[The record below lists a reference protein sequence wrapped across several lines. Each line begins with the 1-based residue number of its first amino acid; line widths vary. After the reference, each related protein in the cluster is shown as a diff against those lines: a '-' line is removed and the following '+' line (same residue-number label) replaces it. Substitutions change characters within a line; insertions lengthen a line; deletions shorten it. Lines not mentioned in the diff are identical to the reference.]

1 MSGGKGGSNTSSVQI
16 PSWLEGPAKENLA
29 KAKMASEVG
38 YMPYYGPD
46 VAAQN
51 ANQLLGNQATYD
63 AAAALGLAPQG
74 GNANAGVPTA
84 QQFAGGITGYS
95 SGNLYDQAIAELAE
109 RRPGQ
114 YALNQSMFVDPQT
127 GVTPVTFGGGTP
139 EINQDSVY
147 VPGGYGGNYEAPGEV
162 NPFMRGQNN
171 DFGYVDPMSPQ
182 GLLAN
187 VIPGGGM
194 MLMANNAQ
202 AVGSMQD
209 LAGVDNPGFWGN
221 LGTNARDSIGTSNI
235 NDYDYTI
242 NLGGGLSDDGKT
254 GLTPSEAATRMAFA
268 QYDWAD
274 KIKQIE
280 AKEAAQQAAAQQAA
294 IRNSYDSYQS
304 NLGGGSNWN
313 SSLTSGPDISYSSAR
328 DKSSTTGYNFNM
340 D

>member
-29 KAKMASEVG
+29 KAKQASEVG

-63 AAAALGLAPQG
+63 AAAAFGLVPQG
-74 GNANAGVPTA
+74 GNANAGIPTP
-84 QQFAGGITGYS
+84 QQFDGGITGYS
-95 SGNLYDQAIAELAE
+95 SGGLYDQAVAELAE

-114 YALNQSMFVDPQT
+114 FTQYQSMFVDPMT
-127 GVTPVTFGGGTP
+127 GTTPVTFGGGTP
-139 EINQDSVY
+139 EINQDYVSV
-147 VPGGYGGNYEAPGEV
+147 PSRSGGNYQVPKSTD
-162 NPFMRGQNN
+162 PFVRGPNN
-171 DFGYVDPMSPQ
+171 DFGYIDPMSPQ
-182 GLLAN
+182 GIIAS
-187 VIPGGGM
+187 IFPGGGA

-202 AVGSMQD
+202 AVGAMQD
-209 LAGVDNPGFWGN
+209 LAGVDNPGFFGN

-242 NLGGGLSDDGKT
+242 NLGGGLSKDGKT

-280 AKEAAQQAAAQQAA
+280 AQEAAAQAAARSSYNPGSGSSYNSNAMAQQ
-294 IRNSYDSYQS
+294 S
-304 NLGGGSNWN
+304 GSNWSRNQNISHGKTFN
-313 SSLTSGPDISYSSAR
+313 SMGTSFI
-328 DKSSTTGYNFNM
+328 
-340 D
+340 

>member
-1 MSGGKGGSNTSSVQI
+1 M
-16 PSWLEGPAKENLA
+16 
-29 KAKMASEVG
+29 
-38 YMPYYGPD
+38 
-46 VAAQN
+46 
-51 ANQLLGNQATYD
+51 
-63 AAAALGLAPQG
+63 
-74 GNANAGVPTA
+74 
-84 QQFAGGITGYS
+84 
-95 SGNLYDQAIAELAE
+95 
-109 RRPGQ
+109 R
-114 YALNQSMFVDPQT
+114 QT
-127 GVTPVTFGGGTP
+127 
-139 EINQDSVY
+139 I
-147 VPGGYGGNYEAPGEV
+147 
-162 NPFMRGQNN
+162 
-171 DFGYVDPMSPQ
+171 
-182 GLLAN
+182 L
-187 VIPGGGM
+187 
-194 MLMANNAQ
+194 

-209 LAGVDNPGFWGN
+209 LAGVDNPGFLSN
-221 LGTNARDSIGTSNI
+221 LFTDARDTVGTSNI